1 MSPEP
6 FGGGFPE
13 RHKDRRVVVVR
24 TLDDWRNWLLAE
36 GESSDSVW
44 LTVWKQAADPAFVRY
59 DDVVEEALCHGW
71 IDSTVNAYDELCYLL
86 LLAPRKRG
94 SVWSAPNRDRV
105 RRMTAAG
112 RMRERGQAAIDAAKA
127 DGSWTIL
134 DPVEAMIEPD
144 DLTEALDAEPALR
157 AAWEAEPPGRRKAVF
172 YRLALAKTDATRTK
186 RVDEA
191 VAALRD
197 DGRLP

>member
-1 MSPEP
+1 MSSEP
-6 FGGGFPE
+6 DGFPD
-13 RHKDRRVVVVR
+13 RHKGRRVVVVR
-24 TLDDWRNWLLAE
+24 TLEDWRDWLLRE
-36 GESSDSVW
+36 GGSSDAIW
-44 LTVWKQAADPAFVRY
+44 LTVWKQAADPGLVRY

-71 IDSTVNAYDELCYLL
+71 IDSTINAFDERSYLL

-94 SVWSAPNRDRV
+94 SVWSAPNKDRV

-112 RMRERGQAAIDAAKA
+112 RMRERGQAAVDGAMA

-134 DPVEAMIEPD
+134 DPVEAMIEPE
-144 DLTEALDAEPALR
+144 DLGAALDSDPALR
-157 AAWEAEPPGRRKAVF
+157 AAWDAEPRSRRKAVL
-172 YRLALAKTDATRTK
+172 YRLAMARTDATRAR

-197 DGRLP
+197 GGRLP